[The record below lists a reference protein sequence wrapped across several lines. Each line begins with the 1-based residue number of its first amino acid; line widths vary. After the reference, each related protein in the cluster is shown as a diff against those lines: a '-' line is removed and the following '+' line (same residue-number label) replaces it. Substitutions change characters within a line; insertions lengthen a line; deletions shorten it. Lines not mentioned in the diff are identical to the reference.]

1 MVDERGAEGA
11 ARSFFDLVVL
21 VCWQPRRPSAGMVDG
36 VLVLLGPKNLSKGGT
51 QEERR
56 RVLCGDEEEA
66 PNEGK

>member
-1 MVDERGAEGA
+1 MPSDVERGLWRVDERGAEIA
-11 ARSFFDLVVL
+11 AGFFDLVDL

-56 RVLCGDEEEA
+56 RVL
-66 PNEGK
+66 